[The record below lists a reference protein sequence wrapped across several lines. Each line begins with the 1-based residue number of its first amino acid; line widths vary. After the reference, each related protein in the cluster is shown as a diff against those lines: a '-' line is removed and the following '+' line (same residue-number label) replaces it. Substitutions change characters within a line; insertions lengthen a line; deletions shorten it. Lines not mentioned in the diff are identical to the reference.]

1 MFIFCNLI
9 EWCAMTKRALT
20 TNILM
25 NLYVD
30 FQMLALREKI
40 EELNKQYKEQC
51 EGKGPRDITQE
62 FVLRSKLRD
71 LNNCCRVSML
81 CRDY

>member
-1 MFIFCNLI
+1 MLNLF
-9 EWCAMTKRALT
+9 
-20 TNILM
+20 
-25 NLYVD
+25 VD

-51 EGKGPRDITQE
+51 EGNKGPRDITQE

-71 LNNCCRVSML
+71 LNNCCQVSVF
-81 CRDY
+81 CRDQ